1 MRHCT
6 SLNKSCIFTFCG
18 PGPLIPIGISSSINN
33 NGDFLNY
40 LNNQYTLGHE
50 LTLALFVSLAL
61 LEIPYASDGSNNR
74 KFDHCI
80 TVWTR
85 KRKYYLDMKI
95 TNVILNELDIYKNS
109 CFVFLRLLSTF
120 LGR

>member
-1 MRHCT
+1 MQ
-6 SLNKSCIFTFCG
+6 SPPFFSEKSTFCF
-18 PGPLIPIGISSSINN
+18 SCTFRN
-33 NGDFLNY
+33 
-40 LNNQYTLGHE
+40 TL
-50 LTLALFVSLAL
+50 
-61 LEIPYASDGSNNR
+61 R
-74 KFDHCI
+74 CI